1 MITAPTIYEDEDN
14 DLLASNLI
22 ADEASKILTL
32 RRVQSV
38 SKQRVPECISTERV
52 PSIDAGYVANSPKKF
67 MYSFLGEDNPDLNT
81 SRAST
86 MSNEDIRDELFESIP
101 EPYEYSKDFRRVII
115 TEIDE
120 EVDEDTKRARIN
132 LKKCLDLREKYI
144 SQHPPAPQDQVTE
157 FDIVENQPPL
167 RYTTDK
173 FRRRKDPPYNVFS
186 RPMIEKDTT
195 KKYKMLNGVI
205 IISNDDETESN
216 LFPVSS
222 FQDYANDFK
231 VLHDFVF
238 DGATKSYSYRQLE
251 LLLARF
257 NLHVLLNGTRE
268 NQSSKSVPHRDFYNV
283 RKVDTHVHHSACMNL
298 KHLLRFIKFKL
309 RNFTDEIVI
318 FRDGR
323 NLTLG
328 EVFMSL
334 GLTAYDISIDTLDMH
349 AHDTFHRFDRFNL
362 KYNPC
367 GQSRLREIFLKTDNS
382 IEGRYLAE
390 LTKEVMGDL
399 EASKYQL
406 AEWRISIYGRKKDE
420 WSKLASW
427 FYNHKLAHRN
437 IRWLIQVPRLF
448 HIYRQSGELQNFEE
462 MISNIFEPLFE
473 VTLDPSIDPNLYYF
487 LETIVGFDS
496 VDDESKPDGVNITP
510 NLTSPSDWTNEANPP
525 YAMYMYYMW
534 ANICT
539 LNKLRASKGLCTFQ
553 FRPHSGESGSL
564 DHLIASYLL
573 AHQINHGVVLKKSP
587 SLQYLYYLSQIGIA
601 MSPLSNNKLF
611 LDYHKNPFPKFFS
624 QGMNVSLSTDDPLM
638 LHYTKDALVEEY
650 SVATQV
656 WKLSSV
662 DQCEIARNSVL
673 QSGWEMKYKKHFLG
687 DDLRDIRETN
697 VPHIR
702 LIYRDEILAHELDV
716 ILKAQEN

>member
-1 MITAPTIYEDEDN
+1 MSGFDEPPFYADDDDDN
-14 DLLASNLI
+14 RESQLLA
-22 ADEASKILTL
+22 DEVNKILAL

-38 SKQRVPECISTERV
+38 SESRRKER
-52 PSIDAGYVANSPKKF
+52 NH
-67 MYSFLGEDNPDLNT
+67 SFDNT
-81 SRAST
+81 SPVPKRFTKDDHDLDVSHI
-86 MSNEDIRDELFESIP
+86 SDSDIREELFVAIP
-101 EPYEYSKDFRRVII
+101 EPYGYSEDFQRLII
-115 TEIDE
+115 TEAEDSTVDID
-120 EVDEDTKRARIN
+120 TIRARLN
-132 LKKCLDLREKYI
+132 LKKCIELREKWQ
-144 SQHPPAPQDQVTE
+144 SQNPVPPQDVNNS
-157 FDIVENQPPL
+157 FDILTEECKPSINATP
-167 RYTTDK
+167 Y
-173 FRRRKDPPYNVFS
+173 RRRQDPPYNIFS
-186 RPMIEKDTT
+186 RPMIEKDTILKYSMVKGVVTVT
-195 KKYKMLNGVI
+195 KN
-205 IISNDDETESN
+205 NDFDYTSIN
-216 LFPVSS
+216 MFPVLS
-222 FQDYANDFK
+222 FEEYARDFK
-231 VLHDFVF
+231 FIHENVF

-257 NLHVLLNGTRE
+257 NLHVLLNGSRE
-268 NQSSKSVPHRDFYNV
+268 LQSSKSVPHRDFYNV

-298 KHLLRFIKFKL
+298 KHLLRFIKHKL

-382 IEGRYLAE
+382 IQGRYLAE
-390 LTKEVMGDL
+390 ITKEVMADL
-399 EASKYQL
+399 QASKYQL
-406 AEWRISIYGRKKDE
+406 AEWRISIYGRNKDE
-420 WSKLASW
+420 WTKLALW
-427 FYNHKLAHRN
+427 FYQHKLAHAN

-448 HIYRQSGELQNFEE
+448 HIYRESGELQNFEE
-462 MISNIFEPLFE
+462 MLSNIFEPLFE
-473 VTLDPSIDPNLYYF
+473 VTLDPSVNPNLYYF

-496 VDDESKPDGVNITP
+496 VDDESKYDQYNIRPSLTAP
-510 NLTSPSDWTNEANPP
+510 NEWTEKTNPP
-525 YAMYMYYMW
+525 YGMYMYYMW

-539 LNKLRASKGLCTFQ
+539 LNKLRASRGLCTFQ
-553 FRPHSGESGSL
+553 FRPHCGESGSL
-564 DHLIASYLL
+564 DHLVSAYLV
-573 AHQINHGVVLKKSP
+573 ADQINHGIRLKKNP

-611 LDYHKNPFPKFFS
+611 LDYYKNPFPTFFS
-624 QGMNVSLSTDDPLM
+624 QGMNVSLSSDDPLM
-638 LHYTKDALVEEY
+638 LHYTKDALLEEY

-673 QSGWEMKYKKHFLG
+673 QSGWEMRYKKHYLG

-702 LIYRDEILAHELDV
+702 LIYRDETLHHERSV
-716 ILKAQEN
+716 IFATKES